1 MISNFRKHYKVI
13 EYLSQFS
20 PNRMGLIIGVDSLI
34 DMFEEKV
41 AKFAGSKY
49 ACSIDS
55 CSNGLFLAMKYLDV
69 KGTITIPKRTYVS
82 PPMQII
88 HAGCK
93 LKFEDREWSGVY
105 KLEPYNIWDG
115 ATRWTKRMYVGNEAI
130 QVVSFQLKKRVPIG
144 RGGMILTD
152 SKDAFEWFKYMS
164 YDGRNL
170 RKGYMVDDFALIGYH
185 MYMTPEDAAR
195 GIIIMDS
202 VPEENKDTGDST
214 TYSDLSEKEVFKP
227 HLETEIGF
235 KV

>member
-1 MISNFRKHYKVI
+1 
-13 EYLSQFS
+13 
-20 PNRMGLIIGVDSLI
+20 
-34 DMFEEKV
+34 
-41 AKFAGSKY
+41 
-49 ACSIDS
+49 
-55 CSNGLFLAMKYLDV
+55 
-69 KGTITIPKRTYVS
+69 
-82 PPMQII
+82 
-88 HAGCK
+88 
-93 LKFEDREWSGVY
+93 
-105 KLEPYNIWDG
+105 
-115 ATRWTKRMYVGNEAI
+115 MYVGNEAI

-227 HLETEIGF
+227 YLEKEIGF

>member
-1 MISNFRKHYKVI
+1 
-13 EYLSQFS
+13 
-20 PNRMGLIIGVDSLI
+20 
-34 DMFEEKV
+34 MFEKKV

-49 ACSIDS
+49 ACTVDC

-115 ATRWTKRMYVGNEAI
+115 ATRWTKGMYVGDDAI
-130 QVVSFQLKKRVPIG
+130 QVVSFQIKKRVPIG
-144 RGGMILTD
+144 KGGMILTD
-152 SKDAFEWFKYMS
+152 SKEAYDWFKYAS

-170 RKGYMVDDFALIGYH
+170 REYYMDDKFALIGYH

-195 GIIIMDS
+195 GIILMDS
-202 VPEENKDTGDST
+202 VPEENEDTGGST
-214 TYSDLSEKEVFKP
+214 SYSDLSDRDVFKP
-227 HLETEIGF
+227 YVEKEIGF